1 MAIIDEIRY
10 RARFALWPI
19 IGALVLAYFSFHM
32 VQGQQGVL
40 SLLQLQ
46 TKVEIAE
53 NLHATLSGER
63 HELET
68 RVALLSP
75 NNLDPDMIE
84 ERARVML
91 NFAHPN
97 EIVILYLKSARNIRN
112 DLNH

>member
-1 MAIIDEIRY
+1 MAVIDEIRY

-19 IGALVLAYFSFHM
+19 IGALLLAYFSYHM

-46 TKVEIAE
+46 TKVEKAE
-53 NLHATLSGER
+53 TLYASLSDER
-63 HELET
+63 RELEA
-68 RVALLSP
+68 RVALLRP
-75 NNLDPDMIE
+75 DNLDPDMIE

-97 EIVILYLKSARNIRN
+97 EIVILDSKPARNIR
-112 DLNH
+112 